1 MNRLNAMQCF
11 LSVVEQGSFSEAGRV
26 LGLSKATI
34 SKRVSELERHL
45 DVQLLLR
52 TSRHVTLTETG
63 QDYFERCRRLLHD
76 LNEIE
81 ISVQQSQTELS
92 GTLRIAAPTAFSDI
106 YLAPAIHH
114 FRELNPGVQFE
125 LTLTDD
131 IVDLFQYP
139 YDLAIRISQLEDSS
153 LIARQLAQSSVV
165 CCASPEYLK
174 LHGTP
179 KTPPELD
186 GHQLIVDTN
195 FRHPNEWRFVVKG
208 KAVAYHAK
216 ACVKVNSAYFSRNLA
231 MDGGGI
237 TLSPEFVVRDALAD
251 GRLTQLSLRC
261 DYEDL
266 GVYAVYSSRRH
277 QSQRLR
283 EFINFINEW
292 FKD

>member
-11 LSVVEQGSFSEAGRV
+11 LAVVEQGSFSEAGRV

-34 SKRVSELERHL
+34 SKRVAELERHL
-45 DVQLLLR
+45 NVQLLLR
-52 TSRHVTLTETG
+52 TSRHVTVTEMG

-92 GTLRIAAPTAFSDI
+92 GILRIAAPTAFSDI
-106 YLAPAIHH
+106 YLAPAIHQ
-114 FRELNPGVQFE
+114 FRETNPGVQFE

-153 LIARQLAQSSVV
+153 LIARPLAQSSVV
-165 CCASPEYLK
+165 CCASPDYLQN
-174 LHGTP
+174 HGTP
-179 KTPPELD
+179 KTPNELD
-186 GHQLIVDTN
+186 GHRLIVDTN
-195 FRHPNEWRFVVKG
+195 FRQPNEWQFLVNDKVVS
-208 KAVAYHAK
+208 YHAK
-216 ACVKVNSAYFSRNLA
+216 ACVRVNSAYFSRNLA
-231 MDGGGI
+231 IDGGGI
-237 TLSPEFVVRDALAD
+237 TLSPEFVVREALAD
-251 GRLTQLSLRC
+251 GQLKQLDLRC
-261 DYEDL
+261 NYEDL
-266 GVYAVYSSRRH
+266 GIYAVYSSRRH

-283 EFINFINEW
+283 EFINFIDDW